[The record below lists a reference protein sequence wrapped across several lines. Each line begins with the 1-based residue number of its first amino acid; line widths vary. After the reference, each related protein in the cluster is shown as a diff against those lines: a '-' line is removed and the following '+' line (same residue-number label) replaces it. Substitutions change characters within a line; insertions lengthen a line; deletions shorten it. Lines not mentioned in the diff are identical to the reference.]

1 MAIEDPIEAAMLHVS
16 SKVEGDALPANLS
29 VTLNF
34 HPDAICRGMLML
46 EALAADGVYR
56 SQFETLTSNGGLTAY
71 PGGERW
77 MWENAIFGGA
87 YEHASPN
94 LRPKYGALNYRNR
107 ITGGSPRFGSSH
119 FRMRR
124 SVLVRTTFC
133 YPDSFFEPSHF
144 GTAEKCQLIRL
155 AERERTTTDILDNYI
170 EAHIHGIINIE
181 NDVEALVLDSCY
193 KGTEIETLAHRLAC
207 PIEWHPGYRLPE
219 SRISNCSDYRGPEIA
234 KIARKLVNNGFITP
248 YDIGLA
254 RREDYDPQ
262 HLKKVWHCTAKYGSP
277 IPE

>member
-1 MAIEDPIEAAMLHVS
+1 
-16 SKVEGDALPANLS
+16 
-29 VTLNF
+29 
-34 HPDAICRGMLML
+34 ML

-77 MWENAIFGGA
+77 MWKTLFLAGRMSMPA
-87 YEHASPN
+87 QTCA
-94 LRPKYGALNYRNR
+94 RNMGR
-107 ITGGSPRFGSSH
+107 LITGTESLAAHRALGHHIFECAEACWSEPH
-119 FRMRR
+119 
-124 SVLVRTTFC
+124 SVTRIA
-133 YPDSFFEPSHF
+133 FEPSHF

-207 PIEWHPGYRLPE
+207 PVEWHPGYRLPE

-254 RREDYDPQ
+254 RRKITI
-262 HLKKVWHCTAKYGSP
+262 LS
-277 IPE
+277 I